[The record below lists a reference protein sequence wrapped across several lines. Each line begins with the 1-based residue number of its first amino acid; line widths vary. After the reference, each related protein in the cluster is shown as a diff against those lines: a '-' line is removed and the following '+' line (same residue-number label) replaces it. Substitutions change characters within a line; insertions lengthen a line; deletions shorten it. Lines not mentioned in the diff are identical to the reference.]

1 MTWDDDGWREA
12 ARDYQKNQKPNGGVL
27 ESKRRSQ
34 ADVLLELA
42 LDAELFLAP
51 DGTGY
56 ADIIVNGH
64 RETWPIK
71 SRGCRRWLARRYFE
85 TEHKAVRSEPMN
97 SVLGVLEAKAQ
108 FDAPKHE
115 VHMRIAE
122 HGGCIYIDLSD
133 KEWRAVKISADGW
146 TIVERP
152 PVRFRRAKGML
163 SLPVPLSGGS
173 IDALRKYLN
182 VKNDSEFVLAVSCLL
197 AALRGRGPYPVL
209 ALSGEH
215 GAAKS
220 TFSRLLRSLF
230 DPNSAPLRTLPR
242 SERDLAISANNSYA
256 QVFENISSLSDW
268 LSDALARLA
277 TGGGLATRE
286 LYTDDEEV
294 LFEATRPIILNG
306 IEDFVARPDLGDRTV
321 LLTLENIPDDRRKLE
336 KDIWSEFEHERPRI
350 FGALL
355 DAVAHGLRQLP
366 HVHLGRLPRM
376 ADFAHWATACETAL
390 WPAGTFMAA
399 YRENIAR
406 MVDIT
411 LEASSVAEA
420 IREFMVTRTEW
431 EGTSKDLLAALA
443 ESVGE
448 QVVQSKGWPSTPRNL
463 SGRLRRDAAGLRRIG
478 VEVVFGGEGRKR
490 RAIRM
495 TKRVENDLKPPSPPS
510 PPSPAHNIN
519 DLAGT
524 VADSQSAPTVTPIV
538 TPNPLKTNDGDC
550 RDGGDGC
557 LHAFPDHNSNE
568 YASLDRL
575 CDHCGRPSTAK
586 DPLRPWDWPGRPDGI
601 RLHSCCEEL
610 WFDSGAPA
618 GGTS

>member
-1 MTWDDDGWREA
+1 MSWDHDGWREA
-12 ARDYQKNQKPNGGVL
+12 AREYQKQRKPNGGV
-27 ESKRRSQ
+27 SAPKRRSQ

-56 ADIIVNGH
+56 ADVFVNGH

-71 SRGCRRWLARRYFE
+71 SRGFRRWLARRYFE
-85 TEHKAVRSEPMN
+85 TEHKAVRSEAMQ

-108 FDAPKHE
+108 FDSPRHE

-122 HGGCIYIDLSD
+122 DSGCIYIDLAD
-133 KEWRAVKISADGW
+133 KEWRAVEISAKGW
-146 TIVERP
+146 TIVDRP

-163 SLPVPLSGGS
+163 PLPMPLIGGS

-197 AALRGRGPYPVL
+197 AALRGCGPYPAL

-220 TFSRLLRSLF
+220 TCSRLLRSLF
-230 DPNSAPLRTLPR
+230 DPNTAPLRTLPR

-256 QVFENISSLSDW
+256 QVFENISSLPDW

-294 LFEATRPIILNG
+294 LFDATRPIILNG

-321 LLTLENIPDDRRKLE
+321 LLTLQNIPDDRRKLE
-336 KDIWSEFEHERPRI
+336 KEIWSEFERERPLI

-355 DAVAHGLRQLP
+355 DAVAHGLGQLP
-366 HVHLGRLPRM
+366 HVHLTQLPRM

-420 IREFMVTRTEW
+420 IREFMASRAEW
-431 EGTSKDLLAALA
+431 EGTAKDLLAALA
-443 ESVGE
+443 ASVGQ
-448 QVVQSKGWPSTPRNL
+448 QVAQSKGWPSTPRNL

-478 VEVVFGGEGRKR
+478 IQVVFGGEGRKR
-490 RAIRM
+490 RTIRI
-495 TKRVENDLKPPSPPS
+495 TRWVENARNEPSPPS

-519 DLAGT
+519 DLAGM
-524 VADSQSAPTVTPIV
+524 VADPRPAPTVTRTV
-538 TPNPLKTNDGDC
+538 TPKSLKTDDGDGG
-550 RDGGDGC
+550 DGGDGC
-557 LHAFPDHNSNE
+557 LHAFWGHTGDG
-568 YASLDRL
+568 YATHDRL
-575 CDHCGRPSTAK
+575 CDHCGRPSAAT
-586 DPLRPWDWPGRPDGI
+586 DPLRPWGWAGRPDGI
-601 RLHSCCEEL
+601 WLHSRCEEL
-610 WFDSGAPA
+610 WFDSGALP
-618 GGTS
+618 GGTP